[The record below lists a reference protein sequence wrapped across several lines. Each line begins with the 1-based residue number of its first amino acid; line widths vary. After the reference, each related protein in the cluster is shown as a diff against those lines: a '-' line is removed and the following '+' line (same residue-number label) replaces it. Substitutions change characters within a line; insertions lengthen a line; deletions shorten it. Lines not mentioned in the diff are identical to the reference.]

1 MDLRPVVPVVAI
13 ALVTPAGSAWSQ
25 SPADFV
31 DIEVPAL
38 VLADIDPSVDSES
51 DDRLDLAN
59 LVLSATRDVTTV
71 QEAPAIVTVITADEI
86 ADRQLTSLEQIID
99 TVPGWMRL
107 GALHS
112 QFSFPLTRGQP
123 QAALFL
129 HDGVSLFDPA
139 LNIPT
144 ANRIQP
150 VETIKRVEIITG
162 PGGVLWSAN
171 ALLGIINVITKGARD
186 VNGVEAGVTAG
197 GGNGDREVVRTYVMA
212 GAPDVGGAVDVFL
225 HASFESFRG
234 PGFEMPAHLLSSSLP
249 QPNTTDFY
257 GPLTRGEPARSY
269 MINLSGKLGIGGLE
283 LRGQFPMV
291 RRHTPLSLDG
301 GVVRERLPEDS
312 ATDPDTG
319 APLCPDAPPYDDP
332 DDPCSDRGRNAR
344 DNQVNF
350 ADRYL
355 VAEYRAS
362 SEERDVNVSVKGY
375 FVDFVRRIDPFFGGA
390 ALPGILEGG
399 ISFASPMEAYRG
411 GVAVDGDAA
420 LPGRVRLIWGAEVF
434 REWMAETE
442 TGSRQGDGVQT
453 DFDGPL
459 DVSVLPLPCP
469 RDVDGAG
476 AVFLLPRCPLT
487 MSFPATRTVLSG
499 YLDGRWQATDRMILN
514 AGARLQA
521 APAALGLESYA
532 LTPTLAGAVVYDIV
546 AGWHLK
552 LNVAQ
557 GFRPPIFN
565 NTASNGEAIQI
576 DGDDDLQVETSTAGQ
591 AEINARVFKSNRA
604 IRELSVR
611 FDYSYTYLQDLIQV
625 VAGRYRNTADRGI
638 QSAEMLAKIYVAGGH
653 RIELGYTWLQVA
665 TEDAGLHRSLPEHWF
680 NLGAVLALAPRTLSA
695 TANLRLIG
703 AMEDPNRMVDARAY
717 TYGPF
722 GEVIRRDSGAP
733 EVVVVDPSEL
743 VLDRLP
749 PVADLAL
756 GVTWTPTAYLDVR
769 VTLQNAFNARY
780 YQPDAFFSYEPRVE
794 FLPNPAEDFRGYV
807 SVTGR
812 Y

>member
-1 MDLRPVVPVVAI
+1 MHPRPVSLMVAI
-13 ALVTPAGSAWSQ
+13 ALVTPAGSAWTQ
-25 SPADFV
+25 PPV
-31 DIEVPAL
+31 DLVEIEVPAL
-38 VLADIDPSVDSES
+38 VLADIDPSVDIES
-51 DDRLDLAN
+51 DDSLDVAN

-71 QEAPAIVTVITADEI
+71 QEAPAIVTVITADDI

-112 QFSFPLTRGQP
+112 QFAFPLTRGQP

-139 LNIPT
+139 LNVPS
-144 ANRIQP
+144 ANRVQP
-150 VETIKRVEIITG
+150 VETIKRIEVITG

-197 GGNGDREVVRTYVMA
+197 HGNGDREVVRSYLMA
-212 GAPDVGGAVDVFL
+212 GAPDVGGAVDAFF
-225 HASFESFRG
+225 HASIETFRG

-269 MINLSGKLGIGGLE
+269 LINLSGKLAVGGLE
-283 LRGQFPMV
+283 LRGQFPVV

-301 GVVRERLPEDS
+301 GVVRERLPEDD
-312 ATDPDTG
+312 ATDPATG

-332 DDPCSDRGRNAR
+332 DDPCADRGRHAR

-362 SEERDVNVSVKGY
+362 SADRGANVSLKGY

-390 ALPGILEGG
+390 ALPVILEGG
-399 ISFASPMEAYRG
+399 ISFASPMEAYRS
-411 GVAVDGDAA
+411 GVAIDGDVA
-420 LPGRVRLIWGAEVF
+420 LPRRIRLIYGAEVF
-434 REWMAETE
+434 REWMAETD
-442 TGSRQGDGVQT
+442 TGSRQGAGVQT
-453 DFDGPL
+453 SFDGPL
-459 DVSVLPLPCP
+459 DVAVLPLPCP
-469 RDVDGAG
+469 RDVDASGQ
-476 AVFLLPRCPLT
+476 VFLLPRCPLT
-487 MSFPATRTVLSG
+487 MSFPATRTVLSA
-499 YLDGRWQATDRMILN
+499 YLDGRWQASERVILN

-532 LTPTLAGAVVYDIV
+532 LTPTLAGALVYDLV
-546 AGWHLK
+546 PGWHLK
-552 LNVAQ
+552 LNVTQ

-591 AEINARVFKSNRA
+591 AEINARVFKSSRS
-604 IRELSVR
+604 IRELIVR

-625 VAGRYRNTADRGI
+625 VSGRYRNTADRGI
-638 QSAEMLAKIYVAGGH
+638 HSAEMLAKVYVSGGH
-653 RIELGYTWLQVA
+653 RIELGYTWLRVA
-665 TEDAGLHRSLPEHWF
+665 TEDTGLHRSLPEHWF

-695 TANLRLIG
+695 TATLRVIG
-703 AMEDPNRMVDARAY
+703 AMEDPNRMVETRDLG
-717 TYGPF
+717 YGAF
-722 GEVIRRDSGAP
+722 GEVIRRDTGEATFA
-733 EVVVVDPSEL
+733 VVDPSEL

-749 PVADLAL
+749 PVADLTL
-756 GVTWTPTAYLDVR
+756 GVTWTPTPNLDLR
-769 VTLQNAFNARY
+769 LTAQNVFNARY

-794 FLPNPAEDFRGYV
+794 FLPNPAEDLRAYV
-807 SVTGR
+807 SVVGR